1 MRTATEQFA
10 INETILLVHI
20 KKIKTSIVAFELM
33 HTKNTFEYTTLTHLQ
48 DDALSVMIGV
58 EKYLLLQ
65 LMQNTDMPG

>member
-10 INETILLVHI
+10 INETILLAHI

>member
-1 MRTATEQFA
+1 MRTATEQFT
-10 INETILLVHI
+10 INETILLAHI
-20 KKIKTSIVAFELM
+20 KKIKISIAAFESM

-65 LMQNTDMPG
+65 LMQNTD